1 MKDESARLVPN
12 TLGVRCVAEQLRV
25 ARSEEDLA
33 EQLTDADRRG
43 LPVTLVGGGSNFV
56 LRPRLPGLAL
66 LLRLGGMTFER
77 LGRRTWRV
85 TASAGETWHD
95 LVRATLGRGIPGL
108 ENLALIPGTVGAA
121 PVQNIGAYGRELGE
135 VLETVT
141 VFDRHRGAFRTL
153 PARECGLRY
162 RASRFRGPGS
172 AGVSPAFS
180 CTGDGE
186 RFAIV
191 RVALLLGVAPLRCD
205 YPDVRRE
212 LGRMGVAPAAT
223 DAARVAEAV
232 VRVRRR
238 KLPDPGRIGNVGSF
252 FKNPLVTPKQL
263 DDFRARLDDLDAYP
277 APDAPG
283 HRKISAA
290 RLIDAAG
297 WKGVCEGAM
306 QVWPRQPLVLVNRGG
321 ATGNDA
327 LALAAAI
334 QSDVRDKYGVALE
347 LEPTVA
353 GV

>member
-1 MKDESARLVPN
+1 MRDESARLVPN
-12 TLGVRCVAEQLRV
+12 TLGVRCVADDLRV
-25 ARSEEDLA
+25 ARSEEELA
-33 EQLTDADRRG
+33 EQLTDADRLG
-43 LPVTLVGGGSNFV
+43 LPVTLIGGGSNFV

-66 LLRLGGMTFER
+66 LLRLRGVAFER

-95 LVRATLGRGIPGL
+95 LVRATLGRGIRGL

-141 VFDRHRGAFRTL
+141 VFDRRRGAFRTL
-153 PARECGLRY
+153 AAKECGLRY
-162 RASRFRGPGS
+162 RASRFRD
-172 AGVSPAFS
+172 
-180 CTGDGE
+180 GDE

-191 RVALLLGVAPLRCD
+191 RLTLLLGAAPLRCD

-212 LGRMGVAPAAT
+212 LGRMGIAPAAT
-223 DAARVAEAV
+223 DAVRVAEAV

-263 DDFRARLDDLDAYP
+263 DDIRARLDLDAYP

-283 HRKISAA
+283 CCKIPAA

-297 WKGVCEGAM
+297 WKGVRQGAM

-334 QSDVRDKYGVALE
+334 QSDVQGKYGVALE